1 MLSGHG
7 DLTRLGL
14 PLESLLQTWYL
25 IWVGKIWVWQMLAE
39 YFCEVCIR
47 FRSLEASTIFLSQ
60 YVLGRNFSKAI
71 HEPPGSSESYKSLV
85 NIIIII
91 RLRACLSSVSAVVLI
106 VPKSRVPL
114 PGRRPQTF
122 PPSSPR

>member
-91 RLRACLSSVSAVVLI
+91 PV
-106 VPKSRVPL
+106 
-114 PGRRPQTF
+114 T
-122 PPSSPR
+122 

>member
-1 MLSGHG
+1 
-7 DLTRLGL
+7 
-14 PLESLLQTWYL
+14 
-25 IWVGKIWVWQMLAE
+25 MLAE

-85 NIIIII
+85 NIMSVEMCWG
-91 RLRACLSSVSAVVLI
+91 AVCPHTLSAGVYDSVVGPI
-106 VPKSRVPL
+106 GPWHCPY
-114 PGRRPQTF
+114 
-122 PPSSPR
+122 